1 MSTERQ
7 PLPDDEAQ
15 SRRRIVAH
23 RWLMAWLS
31 AMMAVA
37 IGMVVDFLRDGEIHL
52 IWSLLAVL
60 LVLPYFWR
68 RLQQGLTQ
76 TAAKTGQ
83 RTKSRPRS
91 GRGQKP
97 MIWLVGAM
105 FAAFAIAN
113 EVQSTGDRGPL
124 WRVLV
129 AILAFLYLWWLSSL
143 LFDLAFVWHR
153 YIQGDAAHRFLRER
167 VQRKDFNP
175 KNDSPEE
182 PPPSMPSELPPPGPS
197 GGSSTPARSPS
208 THL

>member
-1 MSTERQ
+1 MSTDRQ
-7 PLPDDEAQ
+7 PLPDDEAP

-23 RWLMAWLS
+23 RWLMAWLC
-31 AMMAVA
+31 AMMTVVL
-37 IGMVVDFLRDGEIHL
+37 GMAVDFLRNDEIHL
-52 IWSLLAVL
+52 LWSLLAVL

-68 RLQQGLTQ
+68 RIQQRLTP
-76 TAAKTGQ
+76 TEAKTGQ
-83 RTKSRPRS
+83 RARSRPRS

-97 MIWLVGAM
+97 MIWLVGAL
-105 FAAFAIAN
+105 FSAIAIAN
-113 EVQSTGDRGPL
+113 EVQSTVDRGPL
-124 WRVLV
+124 WRVFV

-182 PPPSMPSELPPPGPS
+182 PPPSMPSEFPPLGPS
-197 GGSSTPARSPS
+197 GGSSTPIRSPS
-208 THL
+208 AQL